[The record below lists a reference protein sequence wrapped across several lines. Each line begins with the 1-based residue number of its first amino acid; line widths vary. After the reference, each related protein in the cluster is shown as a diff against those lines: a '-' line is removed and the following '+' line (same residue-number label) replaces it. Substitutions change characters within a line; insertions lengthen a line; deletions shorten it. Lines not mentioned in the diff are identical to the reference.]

1 VCGSALRSEALAKTA
16 VIAGSVD
23 GMALLERAG
32 VQGAVILTERGE
44 TLALP
49 QTLALLAA

>member
-1 VCGSALRSEALAKTA
+1 
-16 VIAGSVD
+16 
-23 GMALLERAG
+23 MALLERAG